1 MLLGNGLRFRDLFYD
16 KQLVDESHC
25 NLDILNYLIN
35 GNKKRYGPSSVM
47 GASLHQFWLSIIDVN
62 ATVKLGIYIMSS
74 TISDNLSSTW
84 DTSHF
89 SGLSKSWNSLWKSG
103 V

>member
-35 GNKKRYGPSSVM
+35 GNKKDMVHPV
-47 GASLHQFWLSIIDVN
+47 LWELVFVN
-62 ATVKLGIYIMSS
+62 FGYQL
-74 TISDNLSSTW
+74 
-84 DTSHF
+84 
-89 SGLSKSWNSLWKSG
+89 
-103 V
+103 